1 MYTKRICSMNCS
13 QDEKMNAQTIRCQND
28 LELYNRLLEHPDVQR
43 VNQLLAKKENE
54 RPSGI
59 RRRLL
64 STSVRL
70 SQGMAPDIH
79 EMADECIE
87 TLQGEIPLELY
98 VFPSPNFNAM
108 CFKPEDGRLFIMFS
122 SSLLEAFSESELRF
136 VMGHELGHHI
146 YGHHDIPIGFLLRG
160 EAKPDPR
167 LALELFAWSRY
178 AEISADRAGAHC
190 ARELDSVAR
199 SLFKLASG
207 LTGKTIR
214 FDLDDFLNQVD
225 DMQLE
230 DAAPGKNAP
239 KEDWF
244 STHPFSPLRV
254 KALKLYDESEY
265 ARRGGT
271 GRAELEVAVQGL
283 MSLMEPSYM
292 EGKTEAA
299 THMRRLL
306 YAGAIAVADASGG
319 ISMEEIAIFEQF
331 FGMGEF
337 ARSLDLS
344 RIKEDLSNR
353 VEKARDNTSAPQRMQ
368 VLRDLCLV
376 AKASGHATMSERRVL
391 EEIADS
397 LDIPRS
403 FIDQTLEQQVEPD

>member
-1 MYTKRICSMNCS
+1 
-13 QDEKMNAQTIRCQND
+13 MNAQTIRCQND
-28 LELYNRLLEHPDVQR
+28 LELYNKLLEHPDVKR
-43 VNQLLAKKENE
+43 VNDLLARQDNK
-54 RPSGI
+54 RHSGI

-70 SQGMAPDIH
+70 SRGMAPDIH
-79 EMADECIE
+79 LMADQCIRILE
-87 TLQGEIPLELY
+87 EDIPLELY

-108 CFKPEDGRLFIMFS
+108 CFKPEEGRLFIMFS
-122 SSLLEAFSESELRF
+122 SSLLEAFNESELRF

-190 ARELDSVAR
+190 ARGLDSVAR
-199 SLFKLASG
+199 ALFKLASG
-207 LTGKTIR
+207 LTTRIVR
-214 FDLDDFLNQVD
+214 FDLEEFLQQVD
-225 DMQLE
+225 DMQVE

-254 KALKLYDESEY
+254 KALKLYDESEF
-265 ARRGGT
+265 ARQGGI

-283 MSLMEPSYM
+283 MGLMEPNYI
-292 EGKTEAA
+292 EGKTETAI
-299 THMRRLL
+299 HMRRLL
-306 YAGAIAVADASGG
+306 YAGAIAVADASDG
-319 ISMEEIAIFEQF
+319 ISSEEIAIFEKF

-337 ARSLDLS
+337 SRNLDLA
-344 RIKEDLSNR
+344 RLKEDLASR
-353 VEKARDNTSAPQRMQ
+353 AEKVRDTVSVPQRMQ

-376 AKASGHATMSERRVL
+376 AKASGHITSKERQVL
-391 EEIADS
+391 GDIAGS
-397 LDIPRS
+397 LGVARS
-403 FIDQTLEQQVEPD
+403 FISQTLAQQVEPY

>member
-1 MYTKRICSMNCS
+1 
-13 QDEKMNAQTIRCQND
+13 MNAQTIRCQND
-28 LELYNRLLEHPDVQR
+28 LELYKKLLEHPDVKR
-43 VNQLLAKKENE
+43 VNEILTTKENV
-54 RPSGI
+54 RQSGV

-70 SQGMAPDIH
+70 SRGMAPDIH
-79 EMADECIE
+79 KMADECIE
-87 TLQGEIPLELY
+87 TLEGKIPLELY
-98 VFPSPNFNAM
+98 VFPSPDFNAM

-122 SSLLEAFSESELRF
+122 SSLLEAFTESELRF

-190 ARELDSVAR
+190 ASALDSVAR

-207 LTGKTIR
+207 LTGKMIR

-239 KEDWF
+239 REDWF

-265 ARRGGT
+265 ARQGGT
-271 GRAELEVAVQGL
+271 DRAELEVAVQGL
-283 MSLMEPSYM
+283 MSFMEPSYM

-306 YAGAIAVADASGG
+306 YAGAIAVADASDG
-319 ISMEEIAIFEQF
+319 ISKEEVAIFEQF
-331 FGMGEF
+331 FGAGEF
-337 ARSLDLS
+337 SRSLDLS
-344 RIKEDLSNR
+344 RLKEDLANR
-353 VEKARDNTSAPQRMQ
+353 AEKARDNTSVPQRMQ

-376 AKASGHATMSERRVL
+376 AKASGYTTVSEQQVL
-391 EEIADS
+391 EEIAAS
-397 LDIPRS
+397 LGIPRS
-403 FIDQTLEQQVEPD
+403 FIAHTLGQRVEPD